1 MPKKKHD
8 KEKKKKPELETPEEP
23 KKGSGGKGKDTPQTL
38 GLSAP
43 AGKNVVR
50 IDIEDEMKTSYINYA
65 MSVIIGRALPDV
77 RDGLKPVHRRI
88 LYSMYEQGMVYGKPY
103 KKSARVVGDVLGK
116 YHPHGDSAIYDSLVR
131 MAQDFSLRYPLVDGQ
146 GNFGSID
153 GDSAAAMR
161 YTEARLSLIANEALA
176 DLDKETVDF
185 IPNFDDSLKEPAVM
199 PSRIPGLL
207 INGSSGIA
215 VGMATNIPPH
225 NLGEICDAVAALV
238 EDPELEPKKLL
249 KIVQG
254 PDFPTGGIIRGGQGI
269 KEAYLTGR
277 GSVTVQAA
285 ATIEPL
291 PGKKDRECIIVTEIP
306 YQVDKSQLIIRIA
319 DLVRD
324 KKIPNIA
331 DLRDESGKD
340 GLRIY
345 IEIKKG
351 TPAQYVLNQLYKH
364 TPLQSTFGCFM
375 LAIVDGEPKTLTLK
389 EALQCFIDFRFEVVT
404 KRTQFELRKAK
415 ERAHIVEGL
424 LIALHDID
432 AVVKLIKASKTV
444 QEAKDGLMKK
454 FKLSEL
460 QAQAIL
466 DMRLQRLAAL
476 EVKKLEEEYA
486 ELKKTIADLED
497 ILKKKSRVFDI
508 IKKEMLEIK
517 HKYGDARRTRIISE
531 EVKEV
536 TLEDMIPNDEVV
548 VFMSKQGFV
557 KRMPLQTFR
566 SQMRG
571 GRGVTGMEMTEE
583 DRIDQI
589 FITKTHSYLML
600 FSDRGKAY
608 RIKVYE
614 IPDTG
619 RTSKGQNIR
628 NFVTLAD
635 GEEVTAALEIEDFT
649 KQGGYLMMATIK
661 GTVKKIE
668 VSEFE
673 NIRKSGVLAI
683 SIENGDKLRW
693 VQKVAAGQEIV
704 CGTKL
709 GKMIRFK
716 EKDVRPMGRNAAGVR
731 GMKLDKDERL
741 ISMDII
747 SDPNKSECLIISSAG
762 YGKRTKVGEYRLQ
775 SRGGK
780 GVIAMG
786 LREKKNDVVASF
798 CIVDEEDEI
807 MLVTKKGIVSK
818 QKVSKISLQKRAAK
832 GVTVQRMDDGDAIVD
847 VAKIDKEMN
856 MATPVAEKVPA

>member
-1 MPKKKHD
+1 MAKKSDD
-8 KEKKKKPELETPEEP
+8 KENKKQTGDAKEEKASFKSSKKE
-23 KKGSGGKGKDTPQTL
+23 QAQQL
-38 GLSAP
+38 GLTSA
-43 AGKNVVR
+43 AAANVVN
-50 IDIEDEMKTSYINYA
+50 IDIEEEMRTSYINYA

-88 LYSMYEQGMVYGKPY
+88 LYSMHEQGMTYGKPF

-131 MAQDFSLRYPLVDGQ
+131 MAQDFSLRYPLIDGQ

-161 YTEARLSLIANEALA
+161 YTEARLSLIANEVLA
-176 DLDKETVDF
+176 DLDKETVEF
-185 IPNFDDSLKEPAVM
+185 LPNFDDSLKEPSVL
-199 PSRIPGLL
+199 PSKIPGLL
-207 INGSSGIA
+207 VNGSSGIA

-225 NLGEICDAVAALV
+225 NLGEICDAVSAIV
-238 EDPELEPKKLL
+238 DDPEVTPKQLL

-254 PDFPTGGIIRGGQGI
+254 PDFPTGGIIRGSQGI
-269 KEAYLTGR
+269 KDAYLTGK
-277 GSVTVQAA
+277 GSITVQAA
-285 ATIEPL
+285 ATIEPV
-291 PGKKDRECIIVTEIP
+291 PGKKDRECIIVNEIP
-306 YQVDKSQLIIRIA
+306 YQVNKSQLIIRIA

-324 KKIPNIA
+324 KKLNGVA
-331 DLRDESGKD
+331 DLRDESGKE

-364 TPLQSTFGCFM
+364 TPLQNTFGVSM
-375 LAIVDGEPKTLTLK
+375 LSIVDGEPKTLPLK
-389 EALQCFIDFRFEVVT
+389 DMLQCFIDFRCEVIK
-404 KRTQFELRKAK
+404 KRTEYDLRKAK

-432 AVVKLIKASKTV
+432 AVIKLIKSSKTV
-444 QEAKDGLMKK
+444 QDAKEGLIKK
-454 FKLSEL
+454 FKLSEI

-476 EVKKLEEEYA
+476 EVHKLEEEYK
-486 ELKKTIADLED
+486 ELKKLIDDLED
-497 ILKKKSRVFDI
+497 ILKKKSRIFGIV
-508 IKKEMLEIK
+508 KKEMDEVK
-517 HKYGDARRTRIISE
+517 KAYGDQRRTRIVSE
-531 EVKEV
+531 EAKEV

-548 VFMSKQGFV
+548 VFLSKQGFV
-557 KRMPLQTFR
+557 KRMPLLTFR

-571 GRGVTGMEMTEE
+571 GRGVAGMEMAED

-589 FITKTHSYLML
+589 FITKTHSYLVL

-614 IPDTG
+614 VPDAG
-619 RTSKGQNIR
+619 RASKGQNIR
-628 NFVTLAD
+628 NFITLAD
-635 GEEVTAALEIEDFT
+635 GEEITAALELEDFT
-649 KQGGYLMMATIK
+649 KQGGFLLMATHQATI
-661 GTVKKIE
+661 KKIE
-668 VSEFE
+668 VAEFE

-683 SIENGDKLRW
+683 SLDKGDELGW
-693 VQKVAAGQEIV
+693 VQKIADNQEIV

-709 GKMIRFK
+709 GMMIRFK
-716 EKDVRPMGRNAAGVR
+716 SKDVRPMGRNAAGVR
-731 GMKLDKDERL
+731 GMTLDKEDRL
-741 ISMDII
+741 ISMDVI
-747 SDPNKSECLIISSAG
+747 SDPDKSECLIISSAG
-762 YGKRTKVGEYRLQ
+762 YGKRTKVSEYRLQ

-786 LREKKNDVVASF
+786 LREKKGDVVASF
-798 CIVDEEDEI
+798 CIVDEDDEI

-832 GVTVQRMDDGDAIVD
+832 GVTVQRMDGEDEIVD

-856 MATPVAEKVPA
+856 VQQPAAAKAEG